1 MAELWVTLMAAGAW
15 ALAAGSTGFVGS
27 FLAQRFRDRRA
38 ARRLAEDRAG
48 ASVVERAT
56 TTDSG
61 PAPARDPALV
71 LVRTSGP
78 ASADRDLA
86 AATSTAA

>member
-1 MAELWVTLMAAGAW
+1 MAELWVTLVAAGAW
-15 ALAAGSTGFVGS
+15 ALAAGSVGFVGS
-27 FLAQRFRDRRA
+27 FIVQRLRHRQA

-48 ASVVERAT
+48 ASGVERAA

-61 PAPARDPALV
+61 PAPAPAPALV

-78 ASADRDLA
+78 ASADRDLV

>member
-15 ALAAGSTGFVGS
+15 ALAAGSVGFAGS

-38 ARRLAEDRAG
+38 AGRPAEDRAG
-48 ASVVERAT
+48 ASGVERAAT
-56 TTDSG
+56 ADSG
-61 PAPARDPALV
+61 AAPAPDPALV
-71 LVRTSGP
+71 LVRTRGP